1 MPWVLLGTSGVV
13 PAYENTRR
21 DSDVRREQGRRP
33 PLDERPLEPGEPP
46 RRRRDHCAYLCSARL
61 WHARAHGG
69 IEGEKQAVRMYRA
82 VFPDLQFTIEDMVG
96 EGDRVAVAYTARGTH
111 QGELMGVPATDKQ
124 VVVTLISILRIGN
137 GKITEQRI
145 NWDTLG
151 MLRQLGIVP
160 SSGEGRA

>member
-1 MPWVLLGTSGVV
+1 MSEESKAVARRWMNDLWNQGNLLVADEIIAPTYAVHDSGT
-13 PAYENTRR
+13 P
-21 DSDVRREQGRRP
+21 GRT
-33 PLDERPLEPGEPP
+33 
-46 RRRRDHCAYLCSARL
+46 
-61 WHARAHGG
+61 GG

-111 QGELMGVPATDKQ
+111 QGELMGVPATDRQ